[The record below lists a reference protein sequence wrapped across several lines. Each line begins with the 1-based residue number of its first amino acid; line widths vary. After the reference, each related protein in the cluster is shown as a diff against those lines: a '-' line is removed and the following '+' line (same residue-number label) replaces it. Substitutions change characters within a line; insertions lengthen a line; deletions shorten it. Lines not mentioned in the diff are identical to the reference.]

1 MKPEPIYS
9 FNENDVVKIKKLPTD
24 EKNGEICPNFRLF
37 KNAKA
42 LILWKSGKKIILKIE
57 ENKFALSERASEKIL
72 ASKI

>member
-57 ENKFALSERASEKIL
+57 ENKFALCERASEKIL